1 MIAILSAVVL
11 LSSAPVSAPAP
22 KAAVTHWGAEQT
34 LTAEPKP
41 LAKAITE
48 AKSGSTVLVTAKAE
62 SVCQQKG
69 CWVVL
74 QDGDASVRV
83 TMKDYGF
90 FLPKD
95 LAGKTL
101 VIEGVL
107 AETVTSVKDQRHY
120 AKDAGKSKDEIAA
133 IKSEL
138 KAWSLVASSIRVQE

>member
-1 MIAILSAVVL
+1 MIAILSAVLL
-11 LSSAPVSAPAP
+11 LSSAPAP
-22 KAAVTHWGAEQT
+22 KAAVTHWGSEQT
-34 LTAEPKP
+34 LKAEPKP
-41 LAKAITE
+41 LAKAIAE

-62 SVCQQKG
+62 SVCQKKG

-90 FLPKD
+90 FLPGD
-95 LAGKTL
+95 VAGKTL

-107 AETVTSVKDQRHY
+107 AETVTSEKDQRHY

-133 IKSEL
+133 IKGEL